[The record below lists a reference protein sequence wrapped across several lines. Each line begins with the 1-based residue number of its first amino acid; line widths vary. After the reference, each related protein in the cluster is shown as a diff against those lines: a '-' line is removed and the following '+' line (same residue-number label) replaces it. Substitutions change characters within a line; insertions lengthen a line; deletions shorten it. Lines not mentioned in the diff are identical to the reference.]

1 MHAGNVPAGAK
12 PGAAAFTEVMPRWR
26 YPKGQRAVTAAI
38 ILAAFAAI
46 GVAGTYLLYQSPA
59 VVAAPLVLCLPIV
72 VAAFFFG
79 YAGVIGTAAFLGIS
93 AGIALASNPTSFI
106 ATITIIAGIATL
118 SLVGGIAAFLFQVV
132 ERRARLLDDAIAHD
146 RITGLSNG
154 EVMESDLGRQ
164 ILRWQPGRPPI
175 TLANV
180 QVERL
185 DEVASTLGLERRDA
199 LLRQAARRLAQRLPA
214 SAALYHLETDSFG
227 IVLGQDD
234 AEDADNRIKD
244 LCAEIRKPA
253 AIDEIPFALS
263 VAAGVARFP
272 SHSRDLPSLHRAA
285 RAALAVARSV
295 PDHFSIYDPARDRER
310 QEAFELIAALPD
322 AIRDNQLQL
331 HYQPKID
338 LRSGHC
344 IGAEALVRWRH
355 PVRGMVPPGLFVPAV
370 EQTSLIHDVT
380 LWVMEEALAQLA
392 AWRKTGIDLT
402 VAINMSARDLE
413 DHAMPTRMTEMLTH
427 HGVEPWRLEVEL
439 TETAAMVQ
447 PERALTVLS
456 QIRSAG
462 VGIAIDDFG
471 TGQSSL
477 AYLAQ
482 LPADLVKVDQ
492 IFASRLEREP
502 HNSRIIRTAV
512 DLAQELGISVLV
524 EGIETAETVELLRA
538 MTCDQ
543 GQGYHFARPMPAPEF
558 ESWLHASPWGLV
570 AN

>member
-1 MHAGNVPAGAK
+1 M
-12 PGAAAFTEVMPRWR
+12 
-26 YPKGQRAVTAAI
+26 TAAT

-46 GVAGTYLLYQSPA
+46 GVAGTYLLYQGAA
-59 VVAAPLVLCLPIV
+59 VAAAPLVLCLPIV

-79 YAGVIGTAAFLGIS
+79 YAGVISTASFMAVS
-93 AGIALASNPTSFI
+93 AGAALAANPMSFI
-106 ATITIIAGIATL
+106 ATVTILTGIVLL
-118 SLVGGIAAFLFQVV
+118 SVVGGVAAFLFQMV
-132 ERRARLLDDAIAHD
+132 ERRARMLDEAIAHD

-164 ILRWQPGRPPI
+164 IARWQPGRAPI
-175 TLANV
+175 TLANI

-214 SAALYHLETDSFG
+214 SASLYHLETDSFG
-227 IVLGQDD
+227 IVLAQDD
-234 AEDADNRIKD
+234 PDVADSRVIE
-244 LCAEIRKPA
+244 LCTEIRKPA
-253 AIDEIPFALS
+253 AVDEIPFALS

-272 SHSRDLPSLHRAA
+272 DHGRDLPSLHRAA
-285 RAALAVARSV
+285 RAALAVARTV
-295 PDHFSIYDPARDRER
+295 PDHFSIYDPGQDRER
-310 QEAFELIAALPD
+310 QDAFELIAALPD

-331 HYQPKID
+331 HFQPKVD

-355 PVRGMVPPGLFVPAV
+355 PVRGMVPPALFVPAV

-392 AWRKTGIDLT
+392 IWRKSGIDLT

-413 DHAMPTRMTEMLTH
+413 DHAMPARMTDMLTH
-427 HGVEPWRLEVEL
+427 HGIEPWRLEVEL
-439 TETAAMVQ
+439 TETAAMVH

-456 QIRSAG
+456 RIRSAG

-512 DLAQELGISVLV
+512 DLAQELGITVLV
-524 EGIETAETVELLRA
+524 EGIETTETVDLLRA
-538 MTCDQ
+538 MSCDQ
-543 GQGYHFARPMPAPEF
+543 GQGYHFARPMTADDF
-558 ESWLHASPWGLV
+558 ETWLHSSPWGL
-570 AN
+570 ATN